1 MGRLKVLEIDNFK
14 SYAGSQV
21 SLALASS
28 EAPNPHSLFCSTV
41 SKTVGPFKQFQAVI
55 GPNGAGKSNLMDA
68 ISFVLGVKSRHLRSS
83 KMSDLVFR
91 ASGGAPSSKRR
102 ASVKAIYEVSDD
114 EVEGLEVCAKV
125 FSLSHQSLAPQAL
138 KAQSL

>member
-14 SYAGSQV
+14 SYAGSQ
-21 SLALASS
+21 
-28 EAPNPHSLFCSTV
+28 
-41 SKTVGPFKQFQAVI
+41 TVGPFKQFQAVI

-114 EVEGLEVCAKV
+114 EVEGLEGGEEIHFARTIGASGVGSYRINEKEV
-125 FSLSHQSLAPQAL
+125 EYKKWLDPAL
-138 KAQSL
+138 L